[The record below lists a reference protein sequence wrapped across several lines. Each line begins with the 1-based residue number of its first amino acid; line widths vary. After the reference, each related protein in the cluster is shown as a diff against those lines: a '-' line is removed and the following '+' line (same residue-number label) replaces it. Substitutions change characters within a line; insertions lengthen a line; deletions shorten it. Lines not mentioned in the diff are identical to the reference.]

1 MIGIENL
8 AFCGNT
14 DGNDGFGCKCED
26 SFNNTYA
33 CVRTLTSTQNS
44 LFCNFADNEESK
56 EAYDLQVDP
65 FQLHNQV
72 YYVDEDRSSTNF
84 QERQQKLDFLLKCE
98 GYQECNILKWDYNRI
113 QFSQIDNESS

>member
-33 CVRTLTSTQNS
+33 CVRTLTRTQNS
-44 LFCNFADNEESK
+44 LFCNFADEADFK

-72 YYVDEDRSSTNF
+72 YEYKNDYYDGGHF
-84 QERQQKLDFLLKCE
+84 WQHYQQKLDLLLKCE
-98 GYQECNILKWDYNRI
+98 GYTECSNSLGEYKRD
-113 QFSQIDNESS
+113 

>member
-44 LFCNFADNEESK
+44 LFCNFADDEESK

-72 YYVDEDRSSTNF
+72 YDEDRRISNF
-84 QERQQKLDFLLKCE
+84 HWDWQQEHQQKLDLLLKCE
-98 GYQECNILKWDYNRI
+98 GYQECNLY
-113 QFSQIDNESS
+113 